1 MSRIILQISGEKLI
15 DLVKIKGNKLENKNE
30 KELLEKFILNN
41 PDLERLEDL
50 LSQFNIFETLNIVNT
65 EIRHSYVLA
74 WLLNPNANHGLGVY
88 FLKKFL
94 KYLIS
99 NNKRSLDPEISVFD
113 FEIFDL
119 SSVEVRREWQNIDL
133 LLILE
138 DEKLE
143 DEKYVIAIENKIGSQ
158 EHGDQL
164 SRYRK
169 IIETE
174 FEDSRKIF
182 VYLTPD
188 EATPRS
194 DSEWITFN
202 YRIIGDLIEDTIE
215 NKKSSLN
222 ENVINFILHYKTI
235 LRRHIVGE
243 SEIERICKQIYKK
256 HQQALDLIFQHK
268 PDMQKTISEY
278 LKSIISK
285 SDETIY
291 DSSGKT
297 NVDFTTPTLENLVE
311 KISEGWT
318 KSKRILLF
326 DFENTDNH
334 LVLRLYVGPG
344 NLDYRERL
352 LRFFKED
359 KQETKLFK
367 LAQRTFGKKWH
378 RVYQKEFLRKQDY
391 DDTTFD
397 ELKEKI
403 DKKFADFFSEDLIKI
418 NRYFKE
424 MWS

>member
-1 MSRIILQISGEKLI
+1 M
-15 DLVKIKGNKLENKNE
+15 DLVKIKGNKLENKKE
-30 KELLEKFILNN
+30 IELLEKFVLDN
-41 PDLERLEDL
+41 PDLEKLEDL
-50 LSQFNIFETLNIVNT
+50 LSQFNIFETLNIVNA
-65 EIRHSYVLA
+65 EIRHSNVLA
-74 WLLNPNANHGLGVY
+74 WLLNPNANHGLGGY

-94 KYLIS
+94 KYLVS
-99 NNKRSLDPEISVFD
+99 NNKGVIEPEISLFD
-113 FEIFDL
+113 FEAFDL
-119 SSVEVRREWQNIDL
+119 YSVEVRREWQNIDL
-133 LLILE
+133 LLILG
-138 DEKLE
+138 

-164 SRYRK
+164 KRYKKTIEGEFIDFKK
-169 IIETE
+169 IY
-174 FEDSRKIF
+174 

-188 EATPRS
+188 EATPKG
-194 DSEWITFN
+194 DLEWITFN
-202 YRIIGDLIEDTIE
+202 YKIIGDLLENIIE
-215 NKKSSLN
+215 NKKSLLN
-222 ENVINFILHYKTI
+222 ENVINFISHYKTI
-235 LRRHIVGE
+235 LRRYIVGE
-243 SEIERICKQIYKK
+243 SEIEKICKQIYKK

-278 LKSIISK
+278 LKSLISK
-285 SDETIY
+285 SDETIF

-297 NVDFTTPTLENLVE
+297 YISFTTPTLEKLVD

-326 DFENTDNH
+326 DFENRDTR

-344 NLDYRERL
+344 NIDYRERL

-359 KQETKLFK
+359 KQKTKLFK
-367 LAQRTFGKKWH
+367 LALRTFGKKWH

-391 DDTTFD
+391 DDATID

-403 DKKFADFFSEDLIKI
+403 DKKFTDFFSEDLTKI